1 MSTLTSKD
9 INLERS
15 STRLHAPPGGQSSI
29 VFGDSDGKVFSSILS
44 TNFLLMLLIE

>member
-29 VFGDSDGKVFSSILS
+29 VFGDSGGKFFLHFSHQSVNI
-44 TNFLLMLLIE
+44 